1 MRWTSLFIPTLRE
14 APAEAEAVSHQL
26 LVRGGF
32 IRQLQSG
39 HYSMLPLAWKIN
51 KKIVKIL
58 REEMDLIGA
67 QEVML
72 PAIHPASVWQ
82 KSGRWDAIGD
92 DMFRFVDRKGADQV
106 LAMTNEEV
114 IATVALELSSYRDL
128 PQMWYQ
134 IQTKFRDEP
143 RPKSGLLRVREFD
156 MKDSYSIDI
165 DDEGLDKSF
174 NLHHQAYE
182 RIFVRLGLHAIP
194 VEASSGA
201 MGGSDSVEF
210 MVESP
215 AGEDDVAVCNS
226 CEYSA
231 NVERATSM
239 IPEVANRLENET
251 LEKFDT
257 PNIRTIEALSE
268 AGHPPEHQI
277 KTLVYMVDGE
287 LSLILL
293 RGDHQFQEQKFCDAT
308 SSVEIT
314 PAEGDAIKKALGAS
328 PGSLGAVG
336 IDGIPIFADPALK
349 GRSGMTTGANEDDSH
364 LLGVNIERDIK
375 VDQWVDMRSIVDGE
389 GCPSCSEPLKVV
401 RCIEAGHI
409 FKLGRKYSEAMGVTV
424 LDSDGKS
431 QTPTMGSYGIGVG
444 RAMAAIAETH
454 CDESGLIWPMSVA
467 PYEVVL
473 TVVKTD
479 DENSM
484 KIADEIYTDLKT
496 NGIDVLLDDREERPG
511 VKFADAELIG
521 IPLRVTIGPR
531 GLENGMV
538 EFLDRSD
545 PEKTQTEI
553 SVKEV
558 RDFLLEKISSQQ
570 DLTA

>member
-553 SVKEV
+553 SVEEV

>member
-39 HYSMLPLAWKIN
+39 HYSMLPLAWKVN

-72 PAIHPASVWQ
+72 PAIHPASLWQ
-82 KSGRWDAIGD
+82 KSGRWDAIGN
-92 DMFRFVDRKGADQV
+92 DMFRFVDRKDADQV

-226 CEYSA
+226 CGYSA
-231 NVERATSM
+231 NVERATSI
-239 IPEVANRLENET
+239 IPEVTNRLENET
-251 LEKFDT
+251 LEKFGT

-268 AGHPPEHQI
+268 AGHHPEHQI
-277 KTLVYMVDGE
+277 KTLVYMVDDE
-287 LSLILL
+287 LSIILL

-314 PAEGDAIKKALGAS
+314 PAEEDTIKKALGAS

-349 GRSGMTTGANEDDSH
+349 GRSGMTTGANEDDFH
-364 LLGVNIERDIK
+364 LLGVDIERDIK

-389 GCPSCSEPLKVV
+389 GCPSCSEPLRVV

-424 LDSDGKS
+424 LDSEGKS

-454 CDESGLIWPMSVA
+454 CDDSGLIWPMSVA

-531 GLENGMV
+531 GLGNGVV

-545 PEKTQTEI
+545 PEKTQAEI
-553 SVKEV
+553 SVEEV
-558 RDFLLEKISSQQ
+558 KDFLLEKISSQQ
-570 DLTA
+570 DLIA

>member
-1 MRWTSLFIPTLRE
+1 MRWSSLFIPTLRE

-39 HYSMLPLAWKIN
+39 HYSMLPLAWRVN

-58 REEMDLIGA
+58 CEEMDLIGA

-92 DMFRFVDRKGADQV
+92 DMFRFVDRKDAEQV

-114 IATVALELSSYRDL
+114 VATVALELSSYRDL

-165 DDEGLDKSF
+165 DDAGLDNSF

-182 RIFVRLGLHAIP
+182 RIFARLGLNAIP

-215 AGEDDVAVCNS
+215 AGEDDVAVCDS
-226 CEYSA
+226 CDYSA
-231 NVERATSM
+231 NVERATSI
-239 IPEVANRLENET
+239 IPDVENRLGNET
-251 LEKFDT
+251 LEKFET

-293 RGDHQFQEQKFCDAT
+293 RGDHQFQEQKFRDST
-308 SSVEIT
+308 SAMEIA
-314 PAEGDAIKKALGAS
+314 PAEEETIKKALGAS

-336 IDGIPIFADPALK
+336 IDGIKTFADPSLK
-349 GRSGMTTGANEDDSH
+349 GRSGMTTGANEDNFH
-364 LLGVNIERDIK
+364 LSGVDVDRDIK
-375 VDQWVDMRSIVDGE
+375 VDQWVDVRSIADGE
-389 GCPSCSEPLKVV
+389 GCPSCSNPLRVV

-409 FKLGRKYSEAMGVTV
+409 FKLGRKYSEAMGVSV
-424 LDSDGKS
+424 LDSEGNS
-431 QTPTMGSYGIGVG
+431 QIPTMGSYGIGVG
-444 RAMAAIAETH
+444 RAMAAIAETC
-454 CDESGLIWPMSVA
+454 CDDSGLIWPISVA

-484 KIADEIYTDLKT
+484 EVADKIYKDLKAH
-496 NGIDVLLDDREERPG
+496 GIDVLFDDREERPG

-531 GLENGMV
+531 GLENGIV

-545 PEKTQTEI
+545 PEKTQTELGVEE
-553 SVKEV
+553 VK
-558 RDFLLEKISSQQ
+558 DFLLEKISAEL

>member
-1 MRWTSLFIPTLRE
+1 MRWSSLFIPTLRE

-39 HYSMLPLAWKIN
+39 HYSMLPLAWRVN

-58 REEMDLIGA
+58 CEEMDLIGA

-92 DMFRFVDRKGADQV
+92 DMFRFVDRKDAEQV

-114 IATVALELSSYRDL
+114 VATVALELSSYRDL

-165 DDEGLDKSF
+165 DDAGLDNSF

-182 RIFVRLGLHAIP
+182 RIFARLGLNAIP

-215 AGEDDVAVCNS
+215 AGEDDVAVCDS
-226 CEYSA
+226 CDYSA
-231 NVERATSM
+231 NVERATSI
-239 IPEVANRLENET
+239 IPDVENRLGNET
-251 LEKFDT
+251 LEKFET

-293 RGDHQFQEQKFCDAT
+293 RGDHQFQEQKFRDST
-308 SSVEIT
+308 SAMEIA
-314 PAEGDAIKKALGAS
+314 PAEEETIKKALGAS

-336 IDGIPIFADPALK
+336 IDGIKTFADPSLK
-349 GRSGMTTGANEDDSH
+349 GRSGMTTGANEDDFH
-364 LLGVNIERDIK
+364 LSGVDVDRDIK
-375 VDQWVDMRSIVDGE
+375 VDQWVDVRSIADGE
-389 GCPSCSEPLKVV
+389 GCPSCSNPLRVV

-409 FKLGRKYSEAMGVTV
+409 FKLGRKYSEAMGVSV
-424 LDSDGKS
+424 LDSEGNS
-431 QTPTMGSYGIGVG
+431 QIPTMGSYGIGVG
-444 RAMAAIAETH
+444 RAMAAIAETC
-454 CDESGLIWPMSVA
+454 CDDSGLIWPISVA

-484 KIADEIYTDLKT
+484 EVADKIYKDLKAH
-496 NGIDVLLDDREERPG
+496 GIDVLFDDREERPG

-531 GLENGMV
+531 GLENGIV

-545 PEKTQTEI
+545 PEKTQTELGVEE
-553 SVKEV
+553 VK
-558 RDFLLEKISSQQ
+558 DFLLEKISTEL

>member
-39 HYSMLPLAWKIN
+39 HYSMLPLAWKVN
-51 KKIVKIL
+51 KKIVNIL

-72 PAIHPASVWQ
+72 PAIHPANIWK

-92 DMFRFVDRKGADQV
+92 DMFRFVDRKDADQV

-114 IATVALELSSYRDL
+114 VATVALELSSYRDL

-156 MKDSYSIDI
+156 MKDSYSIDF
-165 DDEGLDKSF
+165 DDAGLDKSF

-182 RIFVRLGLHAIP
+182 RIFTRLGLHAIP

-215 AGEDDVAVCNS
+215 AGEDDVAVCSS
-226 CEYSA
+226 CGYSA
-231 NVERATSM
+231 NVERATSI
-239 IPEVANRLENET
+239 IPKVNNRLENET

-257 PNIRTIEALSE
+257 PDIRTIEALSN

-293 RGDHQFQEQKFCDAT
+293 RGDHQFQEQKFRDAT
-308 SSVEIT
+308 SSIEIV
-314 PAEGDAIKKALGAS
+314 PAEEDAIKKALGAS

-336 IDGIPIFADPALK
+336 IEGIPIFADPSLK
-349 GRSGMTTGANEDDSH
+349 DRSGMTTGANEDNFH
-364 LLGVNIERDIK
+364 LLGVNVERDIK
-375 VDQWVDMRSIVDGE
+375 VDQWVDMRSIADGE
-389 GCPSCSEPLKVV
+389 GCPSCSGSLRVV

-409 FKLGRKYSEAMGVTV
+409 FKLGRKYCEAMGVTV
-424 LDSDGKS
+424 LDSEGNS
-431 QTPTMGSYGIGVG
+431 QIPTMGSYGIGVG
-444 RAMAAIAETH
+444 RAMAAIAETY
-454 CDESGLIWPMSVA
+454 CDGSGLIWPISVA
-467 PYEVVL
+467 PYEVVI

-484 KIADEIYTDLKT
+484 EIAESIYADLRT
-496 NGIDVLLDDREERPG
+496 NGVDVLLDDRKERPG

-521 IPLRVTIGPR
+521 IPLRLTIGPR
-531 GLENGMV
+531 GLENGVV

-545 PEKTQTEI
+545 PEKIQTELGI
-553 SVKEV
+553 EGVK
-558 RDFLLEKISSQQ
+558 DFLLEKLSSQR